1 MEFMAFIAAGRW
13 RTLNVSSFRGSKYV
27 SSFFCRLT
35 QEDDSARNIN
45 MQAKILSLISLEFVN
60 RPSIDFNSQQRK
72 LLSQNE
78 TFSFFFGPVRYHI
91 WKEFL
96 ARMVSEGYHWK
107 MFQNNEAFASLVVI
121 GIVTLGSKVVFRK
134 ECCS

>member
-1 MEFMAFIAAGRW
+1 
-13 RTLNVSSFRGSKYV
+13 
-27 SSFFCRLT
+27 
-35 QEDDSARNIN
+35 
-45 MQAKILSLISLEFVN
+45 MQANILSLISLEFVN

-72 LLSQNE
+72 LLSQNA

-96 ARMVSEGYHWK
+96 AIMVSEGYHWK

-121 GIVTLGSKVVFRK
+121 GIVTLGSRSFSGRSAAVSGLLLQRSQFHLPQKNLFTNLK
-134 ECCS
+134 NK